1 MSVIAATAIDNDD
14 ELQMDKRTWET
25 LKRVDVDENPGV
37 VPEDSTSEEEDN
49 LVEKRFKFHTDG
61 GIDKMAANPNEDS
74 DSVSEDERITR
85 IDKMAMEIDD
95 SMAQEKVYKMMV
107 DKKEV
112 KRSAKAKAAIELQ
125 RTKKMDLDEDELLEN
140 EDI

>member
-95 SMAQEKVYKMMV
+95 SMA
-107 DKKEV
+107 
-112 KRSAKAKAAIELQ
+112 
-125 RTKKMDLDEDELLEN
+125 
-140 EDI
+140 